1 MSKVL
6 TTWRPELD
14 SRSQMKKPWVA
25 GVWNPYTG
33 EVKTGA
39 SLGLTGQPRGITEF
53 QEKVRTYLKKNQGTL
68 RNSPEK

>member
-1 MSKVL
+1 
-6 TTWRPELD
+6 
-14 SRSQMKKPWVA
+14 MKKPWVA